1 MDRNEQEGAR
11 RMDGNE
17 PFDLSAAEG
26 KTKGAKARKRT
37 STKAPVE
44 NTKRSLN
51 LRIDDDSYRRLNIHA
66 LMRDTT
72 VSELV
77 MEFAQGLREYSM
89 PHRIGGKPEQ
99 GAS

>member
-1 MDRNEQEGAR
+1 
-11 RMDGNE
+11 MDGNE
-17 PFDLSAAEG
+17 PLDLSAPKG
-26 KTKGAKARKRT
+26 KTKGAKPRKRAGA
-37 STKAPVE
+37 KPPAE
-44 NTKRSLN
+44 HAKRSLN

-89 PHRIGGKPEQ
+89 PHRLGKPEQ
-99 GAS
+99 GGQ

>member
-1 MDRNEQEGAR
+1 MDV
-11 RMDGNE
+11 NE
-17 PFDLSAAEG
+17 PFDLNATEG
-26 KTKGAKARKRT
+26 RGKSTKPRKRT
-37 STKAPVE
+37 STKTPTE

-66 LMRDTT
+66 LMRDKT

-89 PHRIGGKPEQ
+89 PHRIGAKTEQ
-99 GAS
+99 GE